1 MKRSV
6 TFKVLLMLI
15 VGLFL
20 SVDAFAQQM
29 AVKGVVKDTAGEPV
43 IGANV
48 VVKGTTNGT
57 ITDFDGN
64 FQLEANKD
72 DIITISFIGYQSQE
86 LPAAAFMNV
95 ILKDDSELLDEVVVI
110 GYGSVKKNDAT
121 GSVTAIK
128 PDKMNRGLTTN
139 AQDMITGKIAGVSVI
154 SSDGAPGAG
163 ATIRIRGGSSL
174 NASNDPLI
182 VIDGLAMDNE
192 GVQGLSNPLSMVN
205 PNDIETFTVLKD
217 ASATA
222 IYGSRASNGVI
233 IITTKKGT
241 AGQRPRVSY
250 DGNVSINTKKGLID
264 VMDGDEYRAYIRDIW
279 GEDSEAYSKLGTAN
293 TDWQNEIYR
302 TAVSTDHNV
311 TVSGGLNNMPY
322 RVSVG
327 YTNQNG
333 IVKTSHF
340 ERYTASVSLAP
351 SFFDNTLKVNANLKG
366 MVAKTRYSA
375 DGVVGS
381 ALSYDP
387 TQPIYSDDP
396 VHQELFGGYFQWY
409 EPTDSYN
416 DPEWQYLR
424 NSNANTNPVAALNQ
438 TDNRATSKSLVGNL
452 EIDYA
457 FPFLQ
462 GLRAHVNAG
471 MDLST
476 GTQKKNMPANSG
488 TNHYYGYNGTDEKDK
503 YNLSLNGY
511 LQYMKELKNQS
522 FDIMGGY
529 EWQHFHYDGYNASYG
544 MYPETNTVH
553 PGERC
558 NDTYKEY
565 ASESYLVSFF
575 ARLNYSLMNRYLF
588 TATVRADGSSRFH
601 KDNRWG
607 YFPSFALGWK
617 MKEEAFLQDVTW
629 LSDLK
634 FRLGYGI
641 TGQQN
646 LNNGDYPYLAS
657 YTQNKDHAYY
667 PVTGD
672 GTMFRP
678 DAYNKDLKWE
688 RTTTYNAGFD
698 FGFLNNRITGSID
711 WYFRQTDDL
720 INTVYVPAGTNFKNK
735 VISNIGSLENQGVEF
750 SIQGK
755 AIQTK
760 DFTWDLGYN
769 ITYNNNKITKLIDG
783 DQSGYYVSAGDG
795 IGNDNYVMAHAVGHA
810 TSAFYV
816 YEQVYDKDGKPIEN
830 TYVDRNNDGVINSN
844 DLYFYKKPAA
854 DVLMGLTSKM
864 IYKHWDF
871 SFSLRASLNN
881 YVYNNVEAG
890 NANCKPTSVYSF
902 GALNN
907 RPKMVLENN
916 FQGIGDY
923 KMSDYYVQNASFL
936 KCDNITLG
944 YSFDKICG
952 ANLGGRIYG
961 TVQNVFTITKYKG
974 LDPEV
979 SGGLDNNI
987 YPRPFVALLGLS
999 LNF

>member
-1 MKRSV
+1 MKRNV
-6 TFKVLLMLI
+6 LFKVLLMLI

-20 SVDAFAQQM
+20 SVDAFAQQI
-29 AVKGVVKDTAGEPV
+29 AVKGIVKDATGEPV

-48 VVKGTTNGT
+48 VIKGTTNGT

-64 FQLEANKD
+64 FQLDANKG
-72 DIITISFIGYQSQE
+72 DIITISFIGYQPQE
-86 LPAAAFMNV
+86 LPAAASMNI
-95 ILKDDSELLDEVVVI
+95 ILKDDTKLLDEVVVI

-139 AQDMITGKIAGVSVI
+139 AQDMMTGKIAGVSVV
-154 SSDGAPGAG
+154 SSGGAPGAG

-241 AGQRPRVSY
+241 AGQKPRVSY
-250 DGNVSINTKKGLID
+250 DGNVSVNTKKGVVD
-264 VMDGDEYRAYIRDIW
+264 VMDGNEYRSYIKNIW
-279 GEDSEAYSKLGTAN
+279 GEDSDAYRKLGSDN
-293 TDWQNEIYR
+293 TDWQDEIYR
-302 TAVSTDHNV
+302 TAVSTDHNI

-322 RVSVG
+322 RVSLG

-333 IVKTSHF
+333 IIKTSHF
-340 ERYTASVSLAP
+340 ERYTAAVNLAP
-351 SFFDNTLKVNANLKG
+351 SFFDGTLKVNANLKG
-366 MVAKTRYSA
+366 MVAKTRYNA
-375 DGVVGS
+375 DVVGS

-396 VHQELFGGYFQWY
+396 VCQNLFGGYFQWY
-409 EPTDSYN
+409 EPTESYN
-416 DPEWQYLR
+416 DKEWLYLR
-424 NSNANTNPVAALNQ
+424 NSNATANPVAALNQ
-438 TDNRATSKSLVGNL
+438 TDDRATSKSLIGNL

-457 FPFLQ
+457 FPFLK
-462 GLRAHVNAG
+462 GLRAHINAG

-476 GTQKKNMPANSG
+476 GKQTKIIPNNSG
-488 TNHYYGYNGTDEKDK
+488 TNHYYGYNEWKDKDK

-511 LQYMKELKNQS
+511 LQYTKELKNQN

-529 EWQHFHYDGYNASYG
+529 EWQHFHNETSTASYG

-553 PGERC
+553 PGERY
-558 NDTYKEY
+558 NDILKET
-565 ASESYLVSFF
+565 ATENYLVSFF
-575 ARLNYSLMNRYLF
+575 ARLNYSLLNRYLF

-617 MKEEAFLQDVTW
+617 MKEEAFLQNVNW

-657 YTQNKDHAYY
+657 YTQNKDHGFY
-667 PVTGD
+667 PIQGD
-672 GTMFRP
+672 GTTFRP
-678 DAYNKDLKWE
+678 NAYNKDLKWE

-698 FGFLNNRITGSID
+698 FGFLNNRITGNID
-711 WYFRQTDDL
+711 WYFRKTDDL

-755 AIQTK
+755 AIQSK
-760 DFTWDLGYN
+760 DFTWDLGFN
-769 ITYNNNKITKLIDG
+769 VTYNKNKITKLIDG
-783 DQSGYYVSAGDG
+783 NDKDYYVQAGDG
-795 IGNDNYVMAHAVGHA
+795 IGQDIHVMAHAVGHA

-816 YEQVYDKDGKPIEN
+816 YEQVYDTNGMPIEN
-830 TYVDRNNDGVINSN
+830 TYVDRNKDGVINSE
-844 DLYFYKKPAA
+844 DAYFYKKPAA
-854 DVLMGLTSKM
+854 DILMGLTSKM
-864 IYKHWDF
+864 IYKNWDF
-871 SFSLRASLNN
+871 SFSLRTSLNN
-881 YVYNNVEAG
+881 YVYNNVESG
-890 NANCKPTSVYSF
+890 NANCKPTSVYAF

-907 RPKMVLENN
+907 RPKMVLANN
-916 FQGIGDY
+916 FQGVGDY
-923 KMSDYYVQNASFL
+923 RMSDYFVQNASFL

-944 YSFDKICG
+944 YSFQNLFG
-952 ANLGGRIYG
+952 ATIGGRVYG
-961 TVQNVFTITKYKG
+961 AVQNVFTITKYKG

-979 SGGLDNNI
+979 DKGLDNNI